1 MVKAGPSVAEKQEE
15 RVAKVVASVSDAG
28 LDEGLSMEEEAVLAR
43 ELLTEKEKL
52 KTVCFDF
59 NKPGGCGRGS
69 CKFKHACS
77 FVDRNKPGWV
87 CMDVGH
93 NRINHK

>member
-1 MVKAGPSVAEKQEE
+1 MNSFVTVEPYSRPFNPNPVVDVPAGSRQGGPK
-15 RVAKVVASVSDAG
+15 
-28 LDEGLSMEEEAVLAR
+28 GLSG
-43 ELLTEKEKL
+43 LTEKEKL
-52 KTVCFDF
+52 KNVCFDF